1 MTYLF
6 CLVVLYEIENQ
17 IVFYDRIIYHPVEF
31 SSLLLCSSRQV
42 ESVVGVVTFLFA
54 VDLTIDRPIS

>member
-31 SSLLLCSSRQV
+31 SSLLLCSPRQV